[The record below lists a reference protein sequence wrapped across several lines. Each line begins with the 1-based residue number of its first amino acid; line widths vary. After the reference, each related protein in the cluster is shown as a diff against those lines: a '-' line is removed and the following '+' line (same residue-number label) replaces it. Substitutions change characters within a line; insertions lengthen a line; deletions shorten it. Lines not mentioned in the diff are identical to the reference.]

1 MSVNTF
7 VEVAASVTNIPCI
20 AQVTLKLINYTLLVN
35 SGWLYFS
42 NFKIF
47 IEFLADEYGLNG
59 GLDF

>member
-35 SGWLYFS
+35 SGWLYLS
-42 NFKIF
+42 NFKI
-47 IEFLADEYGLNG
+47 LRVQLMRTDSVH
-59 GLDF
+59 

>member
-1 MSVNTF
+1 MYVNAF

-35 SGWLYFS
+35 SGWLYLP

-59 GLDF
+59 GLGF

>member
-1 MSVNTF
+1 M
-7 VEVAASVTNIPCI
+7 EVAASVTNIPCI

-35 SGWLYFS
+35 SGWLFFS

-47 IEFLADEYGLNG
+47 IECFADEYGLND